1 MARGDG
7 TAVEERTSRE
17 APARPPGRPRGR
29 VTATLAALTA
39 LLLIGHRLVPD
50 GGWHLGSLLEAFLP
64 WAGLAVPV
72 LLAAALLRRSPLA
85 LAAVLLPA
93 VAWTGL
99 FGGRLLP
106 GGDGGRYDLTVVQ
119 HNVADENTDPEGTAT
134 RLAGTGADL
143 LAVEE
148 LTEPADGVYERIL
161 GTVYPYRA
169 RSGTVGLWS
178 RLPLTD
184 VRPVDLKPAEVH
196 EYWKRGVR
204 ATARTPKG
212 DLAVYVAHLPSVR
225 ISPTAGFTTPRRDES
240 ARLLA
245 AAIDAEPL
253 RRTLVMGDMNGTLD
267 DRGLAP
273 VTSRLT
279 PARGGFDFSW
289 PAGFPL
295 ARIDQVLVRGA
306 TPVRTWTLARTG
318 SDHLPV
324 AARIRL

>member
-1 MARGDG
+1 M
-7 TAVEERTSRE
+7 TA
-17 APARPPGRPRGR
+17 G
-29 VTATLAALTA
+29 LAVLTA
-39 LLLIGHRLVPD
+39 LLLAGHRLVPNRV
-50 GGWHLGSLLEAFLP
+50 GRLGSLLEAFLP
-64 WAGLAVPV
+64 WVGLAVPV
-72 LLAAALLRRSPLA
+72 LLAAALLRRSRLA
-85 LAAVLLPA
+85 LAAALLPA
-93 VAWTGL
+93 VAWAGL

-119 HNVADENTDPEGTAT
+119 HNVADDNTDPEGTAQ

-148 LTEPADGVYERIL
+148 LTGPAAGVYERVL
-161 GTVYPYRA
+161 GGVHPYQA

-178 RLPLTD
+178 RFPLAD

-196 EYWKRGVR
+196 DQDWKRGVR
-204 ATARTPKG
+204 ATARTPQG

-225 ISPTAGFTTPRRDES
+225 ISPTAGFTSARRDES

-245 AAIDAEPL
+245 AAVDAEPL
-253 RRTLVMGDMNGTLD
+253 QRLLVMGDFNSTLD

-279 PARGGFDFSW
+279 PARAGFDFSW
-289 PAGFPL
+289 PAGLPL
-295 ARIDQVLVRGA
+295 ARIDQVLCRGL
-306 TPVRTWTLARTG
+306 TPVDTWTLAATG

-324 AARIRL
+324 AARIRF